1 MPGSPGFSYFLGTP
15 CKEWDSYMYHEAWK
29 NAGLSMNKNTLMR
42 AFNKQVELIK
52 GKWDSS
58 TAFDRSIH
66 LTTNIFIHIFNKINT
81 TLKACST
88 VNYRPSMPLLAS
100 IYDESPAFIG
110 GYIFILLAQE

>member
-52 GKWDSS
+52 EAYHNSSSYPWDYVSV
-58 TAFDRSIH
+58 TAS
-66 LTTNIFIHIFNKINT
+66 L
-81 TLKACST
+81 
-88 VNYRPSMPLLAS
+88 
-100 IYDESPAFIG
+100 
-110 GYIFILLAQE
+110 

>member
-42 AFNKQVELIK
+42 AFNKQ
-52 GKWDSS
+52 
-58 TAFDRSIH
+58 
-66 LTTNIFIHIFNKINT
+66 INT